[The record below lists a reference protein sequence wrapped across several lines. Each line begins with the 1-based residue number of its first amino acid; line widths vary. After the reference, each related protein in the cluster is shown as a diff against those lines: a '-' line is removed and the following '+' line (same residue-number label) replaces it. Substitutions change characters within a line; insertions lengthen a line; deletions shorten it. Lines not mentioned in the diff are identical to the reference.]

1 MDSKEAFR
9 MARRP
14 HATRR
19 APGDDA
25 MTPPLWYALL
35 LSVALS
41 TAAAGW
47 AALACWG
54 VAALARRGRV
64 TP

>member
-1 MDSKEAFR
+1 
-9 MARRP
+9 
-14 HATRR
+14 
-19 APGDDA
+19 

-47 AALACWG
+47 VALACWG

>member
-1 MDSKEAFR
+1 
-9 MARRP
+9 
-14 HATRR
+14 
-19 APGDDA
+19 
-25 MTPPLWYALL
+25 MTPPLWYSIL
-35 LSVALS
+35 LSVALA

-47 AALACWG
+47 VALACWG

>member
-1 MDSKEAFR
+1 
-9 MARRP
+9 
-14 HATRR
+14 
-19 APGDDA
+19 
-25 MTPPLWYALL
+25 MTPPLWYSLL

-47 AALACWG
+47 AGLACWA
-54 VAALARRGRV
+54 VAALARRGSG

>member
-1 MDSKEAFR
+1 
-9 MARRP
+9 
-14 HATRR
+14 
-19 APGDDA
+19 
-25 MTPPLWYALL
+25 MTTPLWYALI

-47 AALACWG
+47 AGLACWA
-54 VAALARRGRV
+54 VAALARRGMV

>member
-1 MDSKEAFR
+1 
-9 MARRP
+9 
-14 HATRR
+14 
-19 APGDDA
+19 
-25 MTPPLWYALL
+25 MTPPLWYSLL

-47 AALACWG
+47 AGLVCWG